1 MAWTASRKALCRC
14 LPRASQAYRS
24 AGGLAY
30 GRQARRDRPARA
42 LPDND
47 RPDVLIVCVGGND
60 MLAGRSVRE
69 WAAGLAPVLDAA
81 KNKAGRVVHTF
92 AGHSIHHCRETIG
105 DDQPVLIERL
115 VRPVV

>member
-1 MAWTASRKALCRC
+1 MAWRTVGKLGAT
-14 LPRASQAYRS
+14 
-24 AGGLAY
+24 
-30 GRQARRDRPARA
+30 ARRVRYRMIGDI
-42 LPDND
+42 ND

-105 DDQPVLIERL
+105 DDQPVLVQRL
-115 VRPVV
+115 IGPLTLAVLFDDSHSGLL

>member
-1 MAWTASRKALCRC
+1 MI
-14 LPRASQAYRS
+14 
-24 AGGLAY
+24 G
-30 GRQARRDRPARA
+30 DI
-42 LPDND
+42 ND
-47 RPDVLIVCVGGND
+47 RPNVLIVCVGGND

-105 DDQPVLIERL
+105 DDQPVFVQRLIGPL
-115 VRPVV
+115 TLTVLFDDSHSGLL

>member
-1 MAWTASRKALCRC
+1 MI
-14 LPRASQAYRS
+14 
-24 AGGLAY
+24 G
-30 GRQARRDRPARA
+30 DI
-42 LPDND
+42 ND

-105 DDQPVLIERL
+105 DQPVLVQRL
-115 VRPVV
+115 IGPLTLAVLFDDSHSGPL